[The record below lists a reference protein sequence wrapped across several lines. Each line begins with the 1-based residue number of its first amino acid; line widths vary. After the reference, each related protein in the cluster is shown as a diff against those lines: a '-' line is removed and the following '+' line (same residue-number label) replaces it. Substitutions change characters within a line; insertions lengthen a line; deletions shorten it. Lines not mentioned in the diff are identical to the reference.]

1 MKKVEQVK
9 NIKLIIDD
17 SYCNN
22 ENTDDILKEC
32 GKLINEVNSNKERG
46 KIKAVLGFVCLT
58 LKMCYSIINR

>member
-32 GKLINEVNSNKERG
+32 GKLVNTVNLRKKEENLR
-46 KIKAVLGFVCLT
+46 AFGFCSLT
-58 LKMCYSIINR
+58 LNIGYSIINK

>member
-17 SYCNN
+17 SFCNN

-32 GKLINEVNSNKERG
+32 GKLVNTVNLRKKEE
-46 KIKAVLGFVCLT
+46 K
-58 LKMCYSIINR
+58 